1 MIKAFIFDLDGT
13 LVDSEVIY
21 LEAIGQ
27 VLTGA
32 GYPLTEDELLEIV
45 YGHGWGE
52 VFEAMH
58 ARCPG
63 LTRDD
68 QALTR
73 AITARFS
80 ALEAIRD
87 ICIPGSVALLKR
99 LARDYPVSIVSGSY
113 RAAIAEAITRMDA
126 AAQVAF
132 YIGAEEYT
140 HGKPNPVC
148 FLLAAQKFA
157 LEPAECLVFED
168 STAGVR
174 AAKAAGMPCVALARP
189 GRPLQDHT
197 GADLVL
203 TDLADFDLDSFNA

>member
-27 VLTGA
+27 VLNEA
-32 GYPLTEDELLEIV
+32 GYPLAEDELLEIV

-52 VFEAMH
+52 VFESMH

-68 QALTR
+68 QALAS
-73 AITARFS
+73 AIMARYS

-99 LARDYPVSIVSGSY
+99 LARQHPVCIVSGSY
-113 RAAIAEAITRMDA
+113 RAGIAEAIERMDA
-126 AAQVAF
+126 AAEIAF
-132 YIGAEEYT
+132 YIGAEEYA
-140 HGKPNPVC
+140 HGKPNPLC
-148 FLLAAQKFA
+148 FLLAADRLD

-189 GRPLQDHT
+189 GRPEQDHT

-203 TDLADFDLDSFNA
+203 TDLSSFNLETFNA